1 MTGTDAIRDVL
12 FLVGSQTQRT
22 FRRLVFLN
30 PRTHEWFY
38 FPYVREHGEVI
49 WDRIGQVIGQRCP
62 VWFFG
67 FFFNIII
74 LLSRRF
80 HPHFTGLFRLHEHGF
95 SQVK

>member
-12 FLVGSQTQRT
+12 FLVGSQTQQT

-49 WDRIGQVIGQRCP
+49 WDRIGQVIGHRCP
-62 VWFFG
+62 VCIFCYF
-67 FFFNIII
+67 
-74 LLSRRF
+74 LLFLLFLLLRRF
-80 HPHFTGLFRLHEHGF
+80 HPHFTGLF
-95 SQVK
+95 

>member
-12 FLVGSQTQRT
+12 FLVGSQTQQT

-49 WDRIGQVIGQRCP
+49 WDRIGQVIGHRCP
-62 VWFFG
+62 VCIFLYFF
-67 FFFNIII
+67 IIFI
-74 LLSRRF
+74 I
-80 HPHFTGLFRLHEHGF
+80 FTFT
-95 SQVK
+95 QVPPPLYRIVLTA